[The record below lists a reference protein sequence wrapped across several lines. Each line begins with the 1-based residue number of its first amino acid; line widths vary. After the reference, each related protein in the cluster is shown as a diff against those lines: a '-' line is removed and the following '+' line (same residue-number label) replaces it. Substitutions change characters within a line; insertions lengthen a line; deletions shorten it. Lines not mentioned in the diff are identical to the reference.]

1 MLEHKNIFS
10 FRFNQNNFVLTKQKI
25 YHLLFLV
32 NAPPPSLLT
41 FHNLKLFLLQNKLV
55 IFNNDTLVNVLRES
69 LKWET
74 FEQCCFW
81 HLIEAHNI
89 PVDDL
94 MPILPDLDFMK
105 HAEALSSV
113 MLFLKQERPTVD
125 LLKNILVR
133 TAKPTDYFVVSILQ
147 YWIQDYDDKVAD
159 MMSSL
164 LNKLSSASPNKRKRN
179 AAGSLNKGPSPP
191 SMEQILAHLDQLRI
205 VSKHN
210 PKFFLGDSMQRALQQ
225 VLATCTDSQKK
236 KFTDLLALAEEL
248 SPRGSGTGG
257 RGTRKAASTAKSK
270 PRARQIT
277 IVSESSEESS
287 DVSHPF

>member
-1 MLEHKNIFS
+1 M
-10 FRFNQNNFVLTKQKI
+10 RFELTDKYFV
-25 YHLLFLV
+25 F
-32 NAPPPSLLT
+32 
-41 FHNLKLFLLQNKLV
+41 QNKLV

-94 MPILPDLDFMK
+94 MPILPDLDFQK

-113 MLFLKQERPTVD
+113 MLFLKQERPTLD

-133 TAKPTDYFVVSILQ
+133 TAKPTDFFVVSILQ

-164 LNKLSSASPNKRKRN
+164 LNKLSSSSPNKRKRGAN
-179 AAGSLNKGPSPP
+179 NTANKGPSPP
-191 SMEQILAHLDQLRI
+191 SMEQILSHLDQLRI

-248 SPRGSGTGG
+248 SPRGSGAGG
-257 RGTRKAASTAKSK
+257 RGTRKAASTAKSQ
-270 PRARQIT
+270 PRGSRTIT
-277 IVSESSEESS
+277 IISESSEDSS
-287 DVSHPF
+287 EVSSFSLILQCFMILGKIRDKVT